1 MKHTARLFLVFFYIA
16 TFSACATFQAQEIVP
31 TPIHQ
36 AQEEIPEDQ
45 LLDVGILVFKSD
57 ELSPDD
63 AQKEG
68 TNAQIRKA
76 ESHFIPYHLKNTL
89 HQSSHWGTIQVI
101 PSKADSVDLTVIGTI
116 LRSNGE
122 QLMVDIE
129 VVDATGKVWLEKKY
143 LAEANEYFYSG
154 NKPGEKDAFQDLY
167 DTIANDMAAFKTTLT
182 PSEIEKIR
190 LVSKLKTARAYA
202 PDAFG
207 DHLKEDKKGR
217 VVINR
222 LPADDDPM
230 MERLLKIREREYMYL
245 DTLNQY
251 YEGFYNQ
258 MWPNYEN
265 WRKMNLTEQKAIKK
279 IKRDALVRQV
289 IGAGLI
295 IGAVMAGSSDSDVAS
310 SLSPAMAIFGGQII
324 IDGFN
329 VSKEA
334 EIHASAI
341 QELSE
346 SFGNEMQPLYMEFE
360 GRRIELTGS
369 AEEQY
374 AHWKVLLRKIYE
386 AETGFGQIEPAED
399 PETDTGDPQ

>member
-1 MKHTARLFLVFFYIA
+1 MRLFTTLVFISFYMA
-16 TFSACATFQAQEIVP
+16 TFSGCATYRAQEIVP

-36 AQEEIPEDQ
+36 AQEEIPEEQ
-45 LLDVGILVFKSD
+45 LLDIGILVFQSD

-63 AQKEG
+63 ALEEG

-76 ESHFIPYHLKNTL
+76 EGHFIPYHLKNTL
-89 HQSSHWGTIQVI
+89 HQSSHWGAIQVI
-101 PSKADSVDLTVIGTI
+101 PSKADSVDLTVKGTI
-116 LRSNGE
+116 LKSNGE
-122 QLMVDIE
+122 QLMVEIE
-129 VVDATGKVWLEKKY
+129 VMDATGKTWLHKKY
-143 LAEANEYFYSG
+143 LAEANEYFYAG
-154 NKPGEKDAFQDLY
+154 NKLGEKDAFQDLY
-167 DTIANDMAAFKTTLT
+167 DTIANDMAAFKNTLE
-182 PSEIEKIR
+182 PSDIENIR
-190 LVSKLKTARAYA
+190 QVSKLKTARAYA

-207 DHLKEDKKGR
+207 NHLKEDKKGR
-217 VVINR
+217 LVVNR

-230 MERLLKIREREYMYL
+230 MERLLKVREREYMYF

-251 YEGFYNQ
+251 YEGFYEQ

-265 WRKMNLTEQKAIKK
+265 WRKMSLAEQQAIKK
-279 IKRDALVRQV
+279 VKRDALMRQL

-295 IGAVMAGSSDSDVAS
+295 IGAVVAGTSDSDVAA
-310 SLSPAMAIFGGQII
+310 SLSPAMAIIGGQVI

-346 SFGNEMQPLYMEFE
+346 SFGNEMKPVFLEFE

-374 AHWKVLLRKIYE
+374 AHWKALLKRIYE
-386 AETGFGQIEPAED
+386 AETGFVQDTPAENS
-399 PETDTGDPQ
+399 EVN

>member
-1 MKHTARLFLVFFYIA
+1 MKPFARLFLISFYIV
-16 TFSACATFQAQEIVP
+16 TFSACATYRAQEIVP

-36 AQEEIPEDQ
+36 AQEEIPEER
-45 LLDVGILVFKSD
+45 LLDVGILVFQSD
-57 ELSPDD
+57 ELSEEG
-63 AQKEG
+63 AREEG
-68 TNAQIRKA
+68 TNLQIRKA
-76 ESHFIPYHLKNTL
+76 EGHFVPYHLKNTL
-89 HQSSHWGTIQVI
+89 HQSSHWGAIQVI
-101 PSKADSVDLTVIGTI
+101 PSKADSVDLTVKGTI
-116 LRSNGE
+116 LKSNGE
-122 QLMVDIE
+122 QLMIE
-129 VVDATGKVWLEKKY
+129 VEVMDATGKTWLHKKY
-143 LAEANEYFYSG
+143 LAEANEFFYSG
-154 NKPGEKDAFQDLY
+154 NKPGKKDAFQDLY
-167 DTIANDMAAFKTTLT
+167 DTIANDMAKFKTMLT
-182 PSEIEKIR
+182 PPEIENIR
-190 LVSKLKTARAYA
+190 LVSKLKTAKVYA

-207 DHLKEDKKGR
+207 DHLREDKKGR
-217 VVINR
+217 LVINR

-230 MERLLKIREREYMYL
+230 MERLLRIREREYMYL

-251 YEGFYNQ
+251 YEGFYDQ

-279 IKRDALVRQV
+279 VKRDALIRQI

-295 IGAVMAGSSDSDVAS
+295 IGAVVAGTSDSDVAA
-310 SLSPAMAIFGGQII
+310 SLSPAMAIIGGQVI

-346 SFGNEMQPLYMEFE
+346 SFGNDMQPLFMEFE

-374 AHWKVLLRKIYE
+374 AHWKALLRKIYD
-386 AETGFGQIEPAED
+386 AETGFDQDVPPVD
-399 PETDTGDPQ
+399 SD

>member
-1 MKHTARLFLVFFYIA
+1 MKLFTTLVFISFFMA
-16 TFSACATFQAQEIVP
+16 TFSGCATYRAQEIVP

-36 AQEEIPEDQ
+36 AQEEIPEEQ
-45 LLDVGILVFKSD
+45 LLDIGILVFQSD

-63 AQKEG
+63 ALEEG

-76 ESHFIPYHLKNTL
+76 EGHFIPYHLKNTL
-89 HQSSHWGTIQVI
+89 HQSSHWGAIQVI
-101 PSKADSVDLTVIGTI
+101 PSKADSVDLTVKGTI
-116 LRSNGE
+116 LKSNGE
-122 QLMVDIE
+122 QLMVEIE
-129 VVDATGKVWLEKKY
+129 VMDATGKTWLHKKY

-154 NKPGEKDAFQDLY
+154 NKLGEKDAFQDLY
-167 DTIANDMAAFKTTLT
+167 DTIANDMAALKDTLE
-182 PSEIEKIR
+182 PSDIDNIR
-190 LVSKLKTARAYA
+190 QVSKLKTARAYA

-207 DHLKEDKKGR
+207 NHLKEDKKGR
-217 VVINR
+217 LVVNR

-230 MERLLKIREREYMYL
+230 MERLLKVREREYMYF
-245 DTLNQY
+245 DMLNQY
-251 YEGFYNQ
+251 YEGFYEQ

-265 WRKMNLTEQKAIKK
+265 WRKMSLAEQQAIKK
-279 IKRDALVRQV
+279 VKRDALMRQL

-295 IGAVMAGSSDSDVAS
+295 IGAVLAGTSDSDVAA
-310 SLSPAMAIFGGQII
+310 SLSPAMAIIGGQVI

-346 SFGNEMQPLYMEFE
+346 SFGNEMKPVFLEFE

-374 AHWKVLLRKIYE
+374 AHWKALLKRIYE
-386 AETGFGQIEPAED
+386 AETGFVQDTPAENS
-399 PETDTGDPQ
+399 EVN

>member
-1 MKHTARLFLVFFYIA
+1 MKPFARLFLISFYIV
-16 TFSACATFQAQEIVP
+16 TFSACATYRAQEIVP

-36 AQEEIPEDQ
+36 AQEEIPEER
-45 LLDVGILVFKSD
+45 LLDVGILVFQSD
-57 ELSPDD
+57 ELSEEG
-63 AQKEG
+63 AREEG
-68 TNAQIRKA
+68 TNLQIRKA
-76 ESHFIPYHLKNTL
+76 EGHFVPYHLKNTL
-89 HQSSHWGTIQVI
+89 HQSSHWGAIQVI
-101 PSKADSVDLTVIGTI
+101 PSKADSVDLTVKGTI
-116 LRSNGE
+116 LKSNGE
-122 QLMVDIE
+122 QLMIE
-129 VVDATGKVWLEKKY
+129 VEVMDATGKTWLHKKY
-143 LAEANEYFYSG
+143 LAEANEFFYSG
-154 NKPGEKDAFQDLY
+154 NKPGKKDAFQDLY
-167 DTIANDMAAFKTTLT
+167 DTIANDMAKFKTMLT
-182 PSEIEKIR
+182 PPEIENIR
-190 LVSKLKTARAYA
+190 LVSKLKTAKVYA

-207 DHLKEDKKGR
+207 DHLREDKKGR
-217 VVINR
+217 LVINR

-230 MERLLKIREREYMYL
+230 MERLLRIREREYMYL

-251 YEGFYNQ
+251 YEGFYDQ

-279 IKRDALVRQV
+279 VKRDALVRQI

-295 IGAVMAGSSDSDVAS
+295 IGAVVAGTSDSDFAA
-310 SLSPAMAIFGGQII
+310 SLSPAMAIIGGQVI

-346 SFGNEMQPLYMEFE
+346 SFGNDMQPLFMEFE

-374 AHWKVLLRKIYE
+374 AHWKALLRKIYD
-386 AETGFGQIEPAED
+386 AETGFDQDVPPVD
-399 PETDTGDPQ
+399 SD